1 MQSILEDVSKRAR
14 RRSARRLLPF
24 VCLLY
29 LICYI
34 DRANL
39 SFANLRMSVDLEF
52 SDRIYGL
59 GAGLFFIGYLL
70 FEIPGAVIVERWS
83 ARKWIARIMITW
95 GVVTVF
101 TSFIRTPGQ
110 FYAARLLLGAAESSF
125 FPGIIVFL
133 THWFRAADRAK
144 AIAFFYSAVPAASVV
159 GSLLAGWLLGVHW
172 IGVAG
177 WRWIFIV
184 EGAAPILLGV
194 VTLFYLPDHP
204 KDAGWLPADERAW
217 IEAELKREL
226 EVKKSA
232 RTFTIGQAFREKRVL
247 LLMLPYYFALCGQ
260 LAVVYWLPTFIKRLS
275 GMPVS
280 QVAWWVAL
288 PGLAGIAGMLFNGWH
303 SDQTGERRWHAAI
316 PLLVGSLVYFSL
328 PFTHHFALVM
338 ALLILGGFT
347 VAYLPVFWSMP
358 TMFLSESAAAA
369 SFGLINTVGQ
379 SGAFVG
385 SWLVGIF
392 NDSTGKLSA
401 SFLFIGGCLFVAGL
415 IHAGLRIRYPA
426 SVRVPVEARE

>member
-1 MQSILEDVSKRAR
+1 METVLEDVSKRAR
-14 RRSARRLLPF
+14 RRAARRLLPF
-24 VCLLY
+24 VFLLY

-39 SFANLRMSVDLEF
+39 SFANLRMSVNLGF

-83 ARKWIARIMITW
+83 ARKWTARIMITW
-95 GVVTVF
+95 GIITIL
-101 TSFIRTPGQ
+101 TGFIRTPGQ

-144 AIAFFYSAVPAASVV
+144 AIAFFYSAVPASSVA

-172 IGVAG
+172 SGVAG

-184 EGAAPILLGV
+184 EGIAPIILGA
-194 VTLFYLPDHP
+194 VTLLYLPDHP
-204 KDAGWLPADERAW
+204 KDARWLPPDERAW
-217 IEAELKREL
+217 IEGELKREL
-226 EVKKSA
+226 DVKKSA
-232 RTFTIGQAFREKRVL
+232 RALSLGQALREKRVL
-247 LLMLPYYFALCGQ
+247 LLMLPYSFALCGH
-260 LAVVYWLPTFIKRLS
+260 LPVVYWLPTFVKRLS

-288 PGLAGIAGMLFNGWH
+288 PGIAGIAGMLFNGWH
-303 SDQTGERRWHAAI
+303 SDKTGERRWHAAI
-316 PLLVGSLVYFSL
+316 PLLLGSLVSFIL
-328 PFTHHFALVM
+328 PWTRHFGPAM
-338 ALLILGGFT
+338 ALLTLGGFA

-358 TMFLSESAAAA
+358 TLFLSESAAAA
-369 SFGLINTVGQ
+369 SFGLINMVGQ
-379 SGAFVG
+379 IGGFVG
-385 SWLVGIF
+385 SWMVGIL
-392 NDSTGKLSA
+392 NQSTGRLNA
-401 SFLFIGGCLFVAGL
+401 SFLFIGGCFLIAGL
-415 IHAGLRIRYPA
+415 LHAGLRIRFPA
-426 SVRVPVEARE
+426 SAETK

>member
-1 MQSILEDVSKRAR
+1 MQTVGEDVSKRAR
-14 RRSARRLLPF
+14 RRAAQHLLPF
-24 VCLLY
+24 VFLLY

-39 SFANLRMSVDLEF
+39 SFANLRMSVDLGL

-95 GVVTVF
+95 GLVTIL
-101 TSFIRTPGQ
+101 TGFIRTPGQ

-133 THWFRAADRAK
+133 THWFRVADRAK

-172 IGVAG
+172 GGVAG

-184 EGAAPILLGV
+184 EGIVPVLFGV
-194 VTLFYLPDHP
+194 ITIFYLADHP
-204 KDAGWLPADERAW
+204 RDARWLPPDERTR
-217 IEAELKREL
+217 IEDELRREL
-226 EVKKSA
+226 DVKKSA
-232 RTFTIGQAFREKRVL
+232 GVMTIGQAFRERRVL
-247 LLMLPYYFALCGQ
+247 LLMVPYFLTLCGQ
-260 LAVVYWLPTFIKRLS
+260 QAVVYWIPTFVKRLS

-288 PGLAGIAGMLFNGWH
+288 PGLAGIPSLAA
-303 SDQTGERRWHAAI
+303 RR
-316 PLLVGSLVYFSL
+316 L
-328 PFTHHFALVM
+328 
-338 ALLILGGFT
+338 
-347 VAYLPVFWSMP
+347 
-358 TMFLSESAAAA
+358 
-369 SFGLINTVGQ
+369 
-379 SGAFVG
+379 
-385 SWLVGIF
+385 
-392 NDSTGKLSA
+392 
-401 SFLFIGGCLFVAGL
+401 
-415 IHAGLRIRYPA
+415 
-426 SVRVPVEARE
+426 

>member
-1 MQSILEDVSKRAR
+1 MQTVGEDVSKRAR
-14 RRSARRLLPF
+14 RRAAQRLLPF
-24 VCLLY
+24 VFLLY

-39 SFANLRMSVDLEF
+39 SFANLRMSVDLGL

-95 GVVTVF
+95 GLVTIL
-101 TSFIRTPGQ
+101 TGFIRTPGQ

-133 THWFRAADRAK
+133 THWFRVADRAK

-172 IGVAG
+172 GGVAG

-184 EGAAPILLGV
+184 EGIVPVLFGV
-194 VTLFYLPDHP
+194 ITIFYLADHP
-204 KDAGWLPADERAW
+204 RDARWLPPDERTR
-217 IEAELKREL
+217 IEDELRREL
-226 EVKKSA
+226 DVKKSA
-232 RTFTIGQAFREKRVL
+232 GVLTIGQAFRERRVL
-247 LLMLPYYFALCGQ
+247 LLMVPYFLTLCGQ
-260 LAVVYWLPTFIKRLS
+260 QAVVYWIPTFVKRLS

-303 SDQTGERRWHAAI
+303 SDMTGERRWHAAI
-316 PLLVGSLVYFSL
+316 PLLLGSLVYFTIPS
-328 PFTHHFALVM
+328 TRHFGVTM
-338 ALLILGGFT
+338 AVLTLGGFV

-358 TMFLSESAAAA
+358 TLFLSESAAAA
-369 SFGLINTVGQ
+369 CFGLINTFGQ
-379 SGAFVG
+379 IGGFFG
-385 SWLVGIF
+385 TWLVGIL
-392 NDSTGKLSA
+392 NQSTGRLNA
-401 SFLFIGGCLFVAGL
+401 SLFFIGGCLLIAGL
-415 IHAGLRIRYPA
+415 LHALLRIRFPA
-426 SVRVPVEARE
+426 SAETRIVS